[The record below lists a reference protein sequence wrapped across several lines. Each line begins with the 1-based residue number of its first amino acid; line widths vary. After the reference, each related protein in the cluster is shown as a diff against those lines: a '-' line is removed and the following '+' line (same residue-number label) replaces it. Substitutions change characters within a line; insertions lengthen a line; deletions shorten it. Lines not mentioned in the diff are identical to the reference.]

1 MLRYSIPWKDYSEEE
16 VQYFLEY
23 IYKRRGYQVYDIH
36 KADRR
41 GEDGADL
48 ECIKKGESETLLIA
62 VKKKP
67 AKKDIQQL
75 RDLANREAQ
84 SRIYVYVEDPSADF
98 YRELEK
104 TRNKVSF
111 WDASKLTSELF
122 DADPRLYLFMVLEN
136 KFYAPTYPTNWKNIS
151 HYRKVIDGEIKIGEP
166 EKMDS
171 DMLLLLWNAKDRS
184 ASLFRGLELVQL
196 TFEESMPLKL
206 EKLETISL
214 INGYLHGL
222 EMLKMN
228 ALIPLLECIDRF
240 RTNYP
245 NIFSLYCKQTHG
257 RSNWRM
263 FYHHQPVLLPDLV
276 KEYFEN
282 MKEEE
287 EKYASR
293 FAEIKKEIEEDE
305 TFRKYT
311 DEDRGYL
318 LGDVARIL
326 NHWPFVVET
335 MFDDIFSICLYGD
348 WRAHRDKSHIMSG
361 IEGFESLEEVE
372 KRWLQRKKE
381 RKE

>member
-1 MLRYSIPWKDYSEEE
+1 MLRYAIPWNDYSEEE

-23 IYKRRGYQVYDIH
+23 IFKRRGYQVYNIH

-48 ECIKKGESETLLIA
+48 ECIKKGEAETLLVA

-75 RDLANREAQ
+75 RDLSSRDVH
-84 SRIYVYVEDPSADF
+84 SRIYVYIEAPSADF
-98 YRELEK
+98 FREMEK
-104 TRNKVSF
+104 NRNNVSF
-111 WDASKLTSELF
+111 WDATKLTNELF
-122 DADPRLYLFMVLEN
+122 DIDPRLYLFMVLEN
-136 KFYAPTYPTNWKNIS
+136 RFYAPSYSTNWNNIS
-151 HYRKVIDGEIKIGEP
+151 HYRKVIDGKIEIGEP

-184 ASLFRGLELVQL
+184 VSLNRGLNLLQL

-206 EKLETISL
+206 NKTETISL

-222 EMLKMN
+222 ERLKVH
-228 ALIPLLECIDRF
+228 ALTPLLECIERY
-240 RTNYP
+240 RTSYP
-245 NIFSLYCKQTHG
+245 NIFSLYCKQTDG
-257 RSNWRM
+257 RSNWRY
-263 FYHHQPVLLPDLV
+263 FYNHQPVLLPSQI
-276 KEYFEN
+276 KEYFEK
-282 MKEEE
+282 MKEDE
-287 EKYASR
+287 EKYA
-293 FAEIKKEIEEDE
+293 ELNKEIEEDE

-311 DEDRGYL
+311 DDDRGYL

-326 NHWPFVVET
+326 GFWPFVIES

-361 IEGFESLEEVE
+361 FTGFESLEDVE
-372 KRWLQRKKE
+372 KRWLDRNKDVND
-381 RKE
+381 